1 MPRGKS
7 FPPSA
12 PLLCFSPYIRF
23 CVQFTFL
30 HFIICTFAHLHICT
44 RPPLTLLLF
53 IQPALCPGK
62 SSQNPTV
69 LPLPAQKIPP
79 TSTSKQYLE
88 TGTWFFLMKSEI
100 SAEFLRYLC
109 NPRRNQFWQAGVN
122 SQTSPTPK
130 VSRQCVFVLLLR
142 YCSDRVSPQF
152 YQSSNE
158 G

>member
-1 MPRGKS
+1 MPRGKKKS

-12 PLLCFSPYIRF
+12 PLLCFSPYIRL

-30 HFIICTFAHLHICT
+30 HFLICTFAHLHS
-44 RPPLTLLLF
+44 
-53 IQPALCPGK
+53 PALKPAPIYSAGALSWEILSK
-62 SSQNPTV
+62 SNRSSSSRSKNPTHIHLQAIFGNRDLV
-69 LPLPAQKIPP
+69 
-79 TSTSKQYLE
+79 
-88 TGTWFFLMKSEI
+88 FFMKSEM

-142 YCSDRVSPQF
+142 YCSDGVRQ
-152 YQSSNE
+152 
-158 G
+158 